1 MNGTKHVS
9 LKIELCLYG
18 IIIKSCVVYMLI
30 FSFQFCCFCCCRCFY
45 SCRLFSFFPLC
56 EPVATDL
63 YLTQMYL
70 TFIKQEFKKNCFEA
84 YYCYLPVLQLARV
97 CYVYWLSKF
106 VEYLDT
112 VSTVDTLPQS
122 TLASV
127 YSRITSG

>member
-1 MNGTKHVS
+1 MFVWNNYKIICSLHVNF
-9 LKIELCLYG
+9 
-18 IIIKSCVVYMLI
+18 
-30 FSFQFCCFCCCRCFY
+30 FSFNFVVFVVVVVFI
-45 SCRLFSFFPLC
+45 LVVFFSFFPLC

-63 YLTQMYL
+63 YLTQMYV

-84 YYCYLPVLQLARV
+84 YYCYLPVSQLARV

-112 VSTVDTLPQS
+112 VSTVDELPQS

>member
-1 MNGTKHVS
+1 
-9 LKIELCLYG
+9 
-18 IIIKSCVVYMLI
+18 
-30 FSFQFCCFCCCRCFY
+30 
-45 SCRLFSFFPLC
+45 
-56 EPVATDL
+56 
-63 YLTQMYL
+63 MYL

-112 VSTVDTLPQS
+112 VSTVDELPQS

>member
-1 MNGTKHVS
+1 MFVWNNYKIMCCLHVNF
-9 LKIELCLYG
+9 
-18 IIIKSCVVYMLI
+18 
-30 FSFQFCCFCCCRCFY
+30 FSFNFVVFVVVVVFI
-45 SCRLFSFFPLC
+45 LVVFFLFFPLC

-70 TFIKQEFKKNCFEA
+70 TFIKQGFKKNCFEA

-112 VSTVDTLPQS
+112 VSTVDELPQS